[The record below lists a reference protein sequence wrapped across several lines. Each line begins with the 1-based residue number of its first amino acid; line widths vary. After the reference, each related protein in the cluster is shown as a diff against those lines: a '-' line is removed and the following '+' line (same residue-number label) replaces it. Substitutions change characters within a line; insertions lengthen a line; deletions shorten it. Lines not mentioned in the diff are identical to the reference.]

1 MTITELPRTVPTVAF
16 VDHSTERGGAELALL
31 RLLNVAP
38 AWRPVLVAPP
48 GEDSTDDV
56 FAVVPPGTTA
66 VRIGPRHTA
75 RRVMGQGAGATVT
88 LAGKLFRSA
97 VSLTLSRRVRPVEVL
112 VANTTRASVYVT
124 MAALLLRRPVV
135 VHVRDLIEPE
145 AIGGAASALMRRFV
159 LPRAAG
165 VIANSQAS
173 LALVEPHIRE
183 HCVRAVLPSPSG
195 IRPAAVAPEVGP
207 VNRIGM
213 VARIDPWKG
222 QELLLRAFADA
233 CTDSDTQ
240 LVFFGSAAFG
250 NEGFVSELEELAT
263 RLGVADRVEFAGHV
277 EDVAAAIRSLDI
289 CVQASIR
296 PEPLGQNVLQYLA
309 AGKATVVSGEGGPAE
324 WITDGENGCIFT
336 PRDQQSLAAAL
347 RRLQS
352 DSELRASVAQ
362 RAPMTP
368 GLLTDEQIR
377 DKIGALLAEVVG
389 S

>member
-1 MTITELPRTVPTVAF
+1 
-16 VDHSTERGGAELALL
+16 
-31 RLLNVAP
+31 
-38 AWRPVLVAPP
+38 
-48 GEDSTDDV
+48 
-56 FAVVPPGTTA
+56 
-66 VRIGPRHTA
+66 
-75 RRVMGQGAGATVT
+75 
-88 LAGKLFRSA
+88 
-97 VSLTLSRRVRPVEVL
+97 

-124 MAALLLRRPVV
+124 MAGLVLRKPVV
-135 VHVRDLIEPE
+135 VHIRDLVEPE

-195 IRPAAVAPEVGP
+195 IRPTSAAPEVGP

-222 QELLLRAFADA
+222 QELLLRSFADA
-233 CTDSDTQ
+233 CADSDTQ
-240 LVFFGSAAFG
+240 LIFFGSAAFG
-250 NEGFVSELEELAT
+250 NEGFIAELREVAT
-263 RLGVADRVEFAGHV
+263 ELGVADRVQFAGHV

-289 CVQASIR
+289 CVQASLR

-324 WITDGENGCIFT
+324 WIIDGENGLTFT
-336 PRDQQSLAAAL
+336 PRDALSLATAL
-347 RRLQS
+347 RRLQA
-352 DSELRASVAQ
+352 DTELRIALSQ
-362 RAPMTP
+362 RAPKTP

-377 DKIGALLAEVVG
+377 DEIGAVLQTVAAQGTPG
-389 S
+389 SIPPPH